1 VQGVEVLANRY
12 RLVDQL
18 GKGGMAVVWRA
29 YDEVLDR
36 QVAVKVLA
44 AKFAGTAES
53 RIRVLAEARAAA
65 RMTHPH
71 VGAVYDYGESV
82 TGNGDRVPFVV
93 MELLSGR
100 SLEQRLRQGRVP
112 INQALKI
119 CAQVASALAAAHAR
133 GLVHRD
139 VKPANVMLSRDGA
152 KVVDFGLA
160 AVAGEPTDLGGV
172 VLGTPAYLAPERLS
186 GDTVV
191 AATDVYALGLLLYR
205 LLAGRMPWQADT
217 TTQML
222 MAHEYLEPAPLPP
235 VAGVASV
242 VVDVIQQCLRKEP
255 ADRPASA
262 DVAAILA
269 QAAGVHV
276 PLGEPDEE
284 DLDDDE
290 PNEPSG
296 HPHRGVA
303 VGSDDIADRSAVLLA
318 ASGSYVSRLA
328 EHLDASRDHVELR
341 QQASL
346 LLRSAVGFDLA
357 RWSVL
362 DPVTVIW
369 TSCVIDGGQHDERF
383 ESELFANEYGQ
394 PDVLKL
400 ADLADGPRIGT
411 LSASTQG
418 DPRVSARFRNVLA
431 PRGLADELRLV
442 FHDGTRAW
450 GALCLYRAGG
460 RFTDHDIA
468 QLAPVSGRFA
478 AVLRHALLR
487 GTADPGVAGSA
498 PGGVGRGGG
507 AGQGARDR
515 WPGDV
520 EARLGGHAPW
530 SSDPAARVEYRHGVW
545 SSDPS
550 PGASSA
556 DVGADRSGRVPRPRF
571 GRGRRDRAT
580 DPRGDH
586 AVAPAPAGDPAPAGG
601 PAVSGGTPGT
611 PGGVVTL
618 SPTGLLVGMTDG
630 ARAILAGDELA
641 KVAAAVVAGRV
652 AGPADATNG
661 PRYDGRWL
669 AFHVGPRGTTVDVAV
684 QLIRPH
690 QVSELMVSALGLTPS
705 QWYLLG
711 AVVRNRPT
719 QQIAHELGVS
729 AYSVQ
734 DDLMTLF
741 SAFGVDGRVNLVKIL
756 FHECYRPWHATD
768 TYL

>member
-1 VQGVEVLANRY
+1 MLANRY

-29 YDEVLDR
+29 HDEVLDR

-44 AKFAGTAES
+44 AKFAGAAES

-65 RMTHPH
+65 KLTHPH

-82 TGNGDRVPFVV
+82 TEHGERVPFVV

-100 SLEQRLRQGRVP
+100 SLEQRLQHGPVP

-139 VKPANVMLSRDGA
+139 VKPANVMLPRDGA

-160 AVAGEPTDLGGV
+160 AVAGEPTNLGGV
-172 VLGTPAYLAPERLS
+172 LFGTPAYLAPERLS

-205 LLAGRMPWQADT
+205 LLAGRMPWRADT

-222 MAHEYLEPAPLPP
+222 TAHEYLEPTPLPSI
-235 VAGVASV
+235 AGLAPV
-242 VVDVIQQCLRKEP
+242 VVEVIQQCLRKAP
-255 ADRPASA
+255 ADRPASIE
-262 DVAAILA
+262 VAAILA
-269 QAAGVHV
+269 QAAGVQV
-276 PLGEPDEE
+276 PLGEPDDEE
-284 DLDDDE
+284 LDDDE
-290 PNEPSG
+290 PKEPSG

-303 VGSDDIADRSAVLLA
+303 VSSGDIADRSAVLLA

-328 EHLDASRDHVELR
+328 EHLDVSRDHIEIR

-357 RWSVL
+357 LWSVL
-362 DPVTVIW
+362 DPATLLW

-400 ADLADGPRIGT
+400 VDLADGPRIGT
-411 LSASTQG
+411 LSASTQR
-418 DPRVSARFRNVLA
+418 DPRVSGRFRNVLA
-431 PRGLADELRLV
+431 PRGFADELRLV

-478 AVLRHALLR
+478 AVLRQALSR
-487 GTADPGVAGSA
+487 GTPEPGVAGSV
-498 PGGVGRGGG
+498 P
-507 AGQGARDR
+507 
-515 WPGDV
+515 
-520 EARLGGHAPW
+520 RLGGPALW
-530 SSDPAARVEYRHGVW
+530 SSDPDARAGSDHGAW
-545 SSDPS
+545 SSAPS
-550 PGASSA
+550 PGATSDDTGGS
-556 DVGADRSGRVPRPRF
+556 GSGRIPRPRF
-571 GRGRRDRAT
+571 VRGRRDRAAGT
-580 DPRGDH
+580 RGDH
-586 AVAPAPAGDPAPAGG
+586 AEGGRGDHVTDPARTDDPAQVGG
-601 PAVSGGTPGT
+601 PVGPAAAPGT
-611 PGGVVTL
+611 RPGSMVTL
-618 SPTGLLVGMTDG
+618 SRSGLLVGMTDS
-630 ARAILAGDELA
+630 ARAILEGDELA
-641 KVAAAVVAGRV
+641 KVAAAVAAGRV

-661 PRYDGRWL
+661 PRHDGRWL
-669 AFHVGPRGTTVDVAV
+669 AFHAGPRDTTVDVV
-684 QLIRPH
+684 LQLIRPH
-690 QVSELMVSALGLTPS
+690 QVSELMVSALGLTPA

-729 AYSVQ
+729 AYAVQ
-734 DDLMTLF
+734 DDLMALF

-756 FHECYRPWHATD
+756 FHEYYRPWHATD
-768 TYL
+768 RYL

>member
-44 AKFAGTAES
+44 AKFAGAAES

-65 RMTHPH
+65 RLTHPH

-93 MELLSGR
+93 MELLPGR
-100 SLEQRLRQGRVP
+100 SLEQRLKQGPVP
-112 INQALKI
+112 INQALRI

-139 VKPANVMLSRDGA
+139 VKPANVMLPRDGA

-160 AVAGEPTDLGGV
+160 AVAGEPTDQGGV

-222 MAHEYLEPAPLPP
+222 IAHEYLEPAPLPP
-235 VAGVASV
+235 ITGVASV
-242 VVDVIQQCLRKEP
+242 VIDVIQHCLRKEP
-255 ADRPASA
+255 ADRPSSA
-262 DVAAILA
+262 EVAAILA
-269 QAAGVHV
+269 QAAGVQV

-284 DLDDDE
+284 EPGDDE
-290 PNEPSG
+290 PKEPSG
-296 HPHRGVA
+296 HRHRGVA
-303 VGSDDIADRSAVLLA
+303 VGSDDITDRSAALLA

-328 EHLDASRDHVELR
+328 GHLDASRDHVELR

-357 RWSVL
+357 LWSVL
-362 DPVTVIW
+362 DPVTLIW
-369 TSCVIDGGQHDERF
+369 TSCVIDGSGYDERF

-394 PDVLKL
+394 PDALKL

-411 LSASTQG
+411 LWASTEG
-418 DPRVSARFRNVLA
+418 DPRVSGRFRNVLA

-478 AVLRHALLR
+478 AVLRQALLR
-487 GTADPGVAGSA
+487 STADPGDPHAHTRSGAPSPTAGSDDI
-498 PGGVGRGGG
+498 GT
-507 AGQGARDR
+507 
-515 WPGDV
+515 
-520 EARLGGHAPW
+520 
-530 SSDPAARVEYRHGVW
+530 
-545 SSDPS
+545 
-550 PGASSA
+550 
-556 DVGADRSGRVPRPRF
+556 DRSGRIPRPRF
-571 GRGRRDRAT
+571 GRGRRDRAPASAPPT
-580 DPRGDH
+580 VR
-586 AVAPAPAGDPAPAGG
+586 APASE
-601 PAVSGGTPGT
+601 PAVSKAPGT

-630 ARAILAGDELA
+630 ARTILAGDDLA
-641 KVAAAVVAGRV
+641 RVAAAVVAGRV
-652 AGPADATNG
+652 AGPVDARNG
-661 PRYDGRWL
+661 PHHDGRWL
-669 AFHVGPRGTTVDVAV
+669 AFHVGPRGATIDVAV
-684 QLIRPH
+684 GLIRPH
-690 QVSELMVSALGLTPS
+690 QVSELLVSALGLTAS

-729 AYSVQ
+729 AYAVQ
-734 DDLMTLF
+734 DDLMVLF
-741 SAFGVDGRVNLVKIL
+741 SAFGVDGRVNLVKNL
-756 FHECYRPWHATD
+756 FQECYRPWHATD
-768 TYL
+768 TCL